1 MCTPGGALGTG
12 ASHPI
17 QSPSPP
23 FYTRG
28 FMSSG
33 PRPAHLGA
41 PAPLKSHPF
50 IPNCWAGALGPLDL
64 GWLAETMWMCPG
76 LREATQ
82 GRGAPHMASGFDLG
96 LKQVSSQPQPC
107 SLDQDPGF

>member
-1 MCTPGGALGTG
+1 MGTG

-17 QSPSPP
+17 QSSSPS

-28 FMSSG
+28 FMSLG

-50 IPNCWAGALGPLDL
+50 IPNCWAGAPGPLDL
-64 GWLAETMWMCPG
+64 GWLAETMWPCPG

-96 LKQVSSQPQPC
+96 LKQVQFPTPAC
-107 SLDQDPGF
+107 PLDQEPGF